1 MTIKKSLT
9 ILTTAAM
16 MAAASMTYAQQPSAK
31 EDAAV
36 QTAVSQVRVKGRIE
50 KTVDGV
56 TLSDGDAVYTLKGEK
71 DLSAYLGK
79 IVLVIGEG
87 TSSDQ
92 GMQIMV
98 EQIVE
103 VE

>member
-1 MTIKKSLT
+1 MTIKKSLA

-16 MAAASMTYAQQPSAK
+16 MATASMAYAQQPGANEEVAAK
-31 EDAAV
+31 S
-36 QTAVSQVRVKGRIE
+36 AVSQVRVKGLIE

-56 TLSDGDAVYTLKGEK
+56 TLSDGDIVYTLKGEK
-71 DLSAYLGK
+71 DFSPYIGK
-79 IVLVIGEG
+79 TVLVIGEG
-87 TSSDQ
+87 TSSDM
-92 GMQIMV
+92 GMQILV